1 MAHPLAG
8 PGANGDDTLK
18 PLLRTMRPRDRAPL
32 AELGTDLFSPFGDY
46 STALPDWLRRSGVW
60 CRVLDDGSGLP
71 AGLALVTVM
80 KGPDKKYQ
88 GYLLALGVV
97 ESMQRQ
103 GWGRRLL
110 EQALGE
116 LHKQKKR
123 YTLEWVRLTV
133 AAENMAAI
141 KLFESSGFRP
151 APNEIERY
159 EDGQLAISMRKP
171 LD

>member
-1 MAHPLAG
+1 M
-8 PGANGDDTLK
+8 
-18 PLLRTMRPRDRAPL
+18 
-32 AELGTDLFSPFGDY
+32 
-46 STALPDWLRRSGVW
+46 
-60 CRVLDDGSGLP
+60 
-71 AGLALVTVM
+71 ALVTVM
-80 KGPDKKYQ
+80 NGPDKKYH
-88 GYLLALGVV
+88 GYLLAIGVI

-110 EQALGE
+110 EQALQE

-133 AAENMAAI
+133 AAENIAAI
-141 KLFESSGFRP
+141 KLFESFGFRP

>member
-1 MAHPLAG
+1 
-8 PGANGDDTLK
+8 
-18 PLLRTMRPRDRAPL
+18 
-32 AELGTDLFSPFGDY
+32 
-46 STALPDWLRRSGVW
+46 
-60 CRVLDDGSGLP
+60 
-71 AGLALVTVM
+71 M
-80 KGPDKKYQ
+80 KGADKKYQ

-110 EQALGE
+110 EQALRE

>member
-1 MAHPLAG
+1 VAHPLAG
-8 PGANGDDTLK
+8 PGANGDDTID
-18 PLLRTMRPRDRAPL
+18 PRLRAMRPRDRGPL
-32 AELGTDLFSPFGDY
+32 AELGTHLFSPFGDY
-46 STALPDWLRRSGVW
+46 STALPDWLRRPGVW

-80 KGPDKKYQ
+80 KGPDKNYQ

-110 EQALGE
+110 EQAIQE
-116 LHKQKKR
+116 LHKRKKR
-123 YTLEWVRLTV
+123 YTLEWIRLTV
-133 AAENMAAI
+133 AADNFAAI
-141 KLFESSGFRP
+141 ELFESSGFRP
-151 APNEIERY
+151 APNEVEHY
-159 EDGQLAISMRKP
+159 EDGQRAISMRKP